1 MHYEDIL
8 NHIGPFGKYQKLLVF
23 ALFLVFI
30 PPPFH
35 FIGQVFLAANTDHW
49 CAVPASQMINCSQL
63 QLAEC
68 QEEQRSYSIP
78 YEIDDDGN
86 KVYSSCE
93 RYVMN
98 DEDVGRNMS
107 FNSTD
112 VISCDAGWEFDH
124 SRYKSTI
131 NEDFSLVCDRQD
143 LPAYAQSVWFA
154 GLLVGSLVWGYVGDW
169 IGRRNTFILTVIL
182 VTISSTV
189 TSFVPNFTAYAAMRF
204 FTAASTYGEY
214 LMIYVLVSEI
224 VGPKNRVGATTV
236 LFLAFAVGYMI
247 LSLLA
252 FLLREWRHLQLAISL
267 PFVLTFLVIIVF
279 PESPRWLITKG
290 RYKEATKIIEK
301 IAKVNG
307 IEAPED
313 LLDKLSEESK
323 EDKKQSSRIPVT
335 QLDLIRTPNLRKKTL
350 ILWVD
355 WFVVNMVYYGL
366 SLSTSALGV
375 DDYLAAF
382 VSGAIEIPSY
392 LFCWYMMDR
401 FGRRITLVAFYI
413 FGGVFCLITIFI
425 PLGAARA
432 AVALLGKF
440 AISAAFAQVFLAANT
455 DHWCAVPASQMI
467 NCSQLQ
473 LAECQEEQKSY
484 SIPYEIDD
492 DGNKVYSSCEHS
504 SRNGTKAPE
513 DLLDKLSEESKEDKK
528 QPSRIPVT
536 QLDLIR
542 TPNLRKKTLILGVD
556 WFVVNMVFYGISLST
571 SALGVD
577 DYLAAFVSGA
587 IEIPS
592 NLFCWYVMNRFGRRI
607 TLVAFYIFGGVF
619 CLITIFIPLGAGRAA
634 VAMFG
639 KFAISAAFGHIYI
652 YSLEIYP
659 TIIRSIGMG
668 TSSMVARVSGI
679 LCPIILILGKYWK
692 PLPLC
697 VFGGSAIIA
706 GVLSLMLPETVGC
719 SLPDTIQDGENF
731 GSKSYNHLLSYH
743 FCSSFAWSELAECQE
758 EQKSYSIPYEIDDDG
773 NKVYSSCE
781 RYVMNDEDVGRNISF
796 NSTDVISCD
805 AGWKFDHSSYKSTI
819 NEDFSLVCDRQDLP
833 AFAHAAFGHIYI
845 YTLEIYPTIIRSIGM
860 GTSSMMARVS
870 GILCPIILILGKYWE
885 PLPLCVFGGN
895 AIIAGVLSLMLPET
909 MGYSLPDT
917 IQDGENFSKGRS
929 FQLCVKGND
938 DVENESPTQAPID
951 YLPLS
956 TMDQTPKQPVDV

>member
-8 NHIGPFGKYQKLLVF
+8 IHIGPFGKYQKLLVF

-68 QEEQRSYSIP
+68 QEEQKSYSIP

-107 FNSTD
+107 LNSTD
-112 VISCDAGWEFDH
+112 VISCDAGWKFDH

-154 GLLVGSLVWGYVGDW
+154 GLLVGSLVWGSVGDW
-169 IGRRNTFILTVIL
+169 IGRRKTFILTVIL

-189 TSFVPNFTAYAAMRF
+189 TSFVPNFTAYTAMRF
-204 FTAASTYGEY
+204 FTAACAYGIY
-214 LMIYVLVSEI
+214 LMIYVLASEI
-224 VGPKNRVGATTV
+224 VGPKNRVGATTA
-236 LFLAFAVGYMI
+236 LLLAFPVGYMI

-267 PFVLTFLVIIVF
+267 PFVLTFLVMIVF

-290 RYKEATKIIEK
+290 RYKEAAKIIEK

-307 IEAPED
+307 TEAPED
-313 LLDKLSEESK
+313 LLDKLSEDSK
-323 EDKKQSSRIPVT
+323 ENKKQPSRIPVT

-382 VSGAIEIPSY
+382 VFGAIEIPSN
-392 LFCWYMMDR
+392 LFCWYVMNR

-440 AISAAFAQVFLAANT
+440 AISAAF
-455 DHWCAVPASQMI
+455 S
-467 NCSQLQ
+467 
-473 LAECQEEQKSY
+473 
-484 SIPYEIDD
+484 
-492 DGNKVYSSCEHS
+492 
-504 SRNGTKAPE
+504 
-513 DLLDKLSEESKEDKK
+513 
-528 QPSRIPVT
+528 
-536 QLDLIR
+536 
-542 TPNLRKKTLILGVD
+542 
-556 WFVVNMVFYGISLST
+556 
-571 SALGVD
+571 
-577 DYLAAFVSGA
+577 
-587 IEIPS
+587 
-592 NLFCWYVMNRFGRRI
+592 
-607 TLVAFYIFGGVF
+607 
-619 CLITIFIPLGAGRAA
+619 
-634 VAMFG
+634 
-639 KFAISAAFGHIYI
+639 HIYI

-679 LCPIILILGKYWK
+679 LCPIIL
-692 PLPLC
+692 
-697 VFGGSAIIA
+697 
-706 GVLSLMLPETVGC
+706 
-719 SLPDTIQDGENF
+719 N
-731 GSKSYNHLLSYH
+731 
-743 FCSSFAWSELAECQE
+743 
-758 EQKSYSIPYEIDDDG
+758 
-773 NKVYSSCE
+773 
-781 RYVMNDEDVGRNISF
+781 
-796 NSTDVISCD
+796 
-805 AGWKFDHSSYKSTI
+805 
-819 NEDFSLVCDRQDLP
+819 
-833 AFAHAAFGHIYI
+833 
-845 YTLEIYPTIIRSIGM
+845 
-860 GTSSMMARVS
+860 
-870 GILCPIILILGKYWE
+870 LGKYWE
-885 PLPLCVFGGN
+885 PLPLCVFGGS

-917 IQDGENFSKGRS
+917 IQDGENFGSKSYNHLLSYHFFSS
-929 FQLCVKGND
+929 FAWAEREEASSFASRAMMMERMRVPLK
-938 DVENESPTQAPID
+938 
-951 YLPLS
+951 LLS
-956 TMDQTPKQPVDV
+956 TTCHYPQWIKLQSNLWGHTYGATNASAGPEALTALGPGST

>member
-8 NHIGPFGKYQKLLVF
+8 KHIGPFGKYQKLILF
-23 ALFLVFI
+23 ACVLIKI
-30 PPPFH
+30 PTAFH
-35 FIGQVFLAANTDHW
+35 SIGQVFLAANTDHW

-68 QEEQRSYSIP
+68 QEEQKSYSIP

-107 FNSTD
+107 LNSTD
-112 VISCDAGWEFDH
+112 VISCDAGWKFAH

-154 GLLVGSLVWGYVGDW
+154 GLLVGSLVWGSVGDW
-169 IGRRNTFILTVIL
+169 IGRRKTFILTVIL

-204 FTAASTYGEY
+204 FTAASGYG
-214 LMIYVLVSEI
+214 LNIMIYVLASEI
-224 VGPKNRVGATTV
+224 VGPKSRVGATTV

-252 FLLREWRHLQLAISL
+252 FILTAWRHLQLAISL
-267 PFVLTFLVIIVF
+267 PFVLTFLAIIVF

-307 IEAPED
+307 TEAPED
-313 LLDKLSEESK
+313 LLDKLSEDSK
-323 EDKKQSSRIPVT
+323 EDKKQPSRIPVT

-355 WFVVNMVYYGL
+355 WFVANMVYYGL

-413 FGGVFCLITIFI
+413 FGGVFCLTTIFI

-432 AVALLGKF
+432 AVA
-440 AISAAFAQVFLAANT
+440 
-455 DHWCAVPASQMI
+455 
-467 NCSQLQ
+467 
-473 LAECQEEQKSY
+473 
-484 SIPYEIDD
+484 
-492 DGNKVYSSCEHS
+492 
-504 SRNGTKAPE
+504 
-513 DLLDKLSEESKEDKK
+513 
-528 QPSRIPVT
+528 
-536 QLDLIR
+536 
-542 TPNLRKKTLILGVD
+542 
-556 WFVVNMVFYGISLST
+556 
-571 SALGVD
+571 
-577 DYLAAFVSGA
+577 
-587 IEIPS
+587 
-592 NLFCWYVMNRFGRRI
+592 
-607 TLVAFYIFGGVF
+607 
-619 CLITIFIPLGAGRAA
+619 
-634 VAMFG
+634 MFG
-639 KFAISAAFGHIYI
+639 KFAITAAFGHIYI

-668 TSSMVARVSGI
+668 TSSMMARVSGI

-706 GVLSLMLPETVGC
+706 GVLSLMLPET
-719 SLPDTIQDGENF
+719 
-731 GSKSYNHLLSYH
+731 
-743 FCSSFAWSELAECQE
+743 
-758 EQKSYSIPYEIDDDG
+758 
-773 NKVYSSCE
+773 
-781 RYVMNDEDVGRNISF
+781 
-796 NSTDVISCD
+796 
-805 AGWKFDHSSYKSTI
+805 
-819 NEDFSLVCDRQDLP
+819 
-833 AFAHAAFGHIYI
+833 
-845 YTLEIYPTIIRSIGM
+845 
-860 GTSSMMARVS
+860 
-870 GILCPIILILGKYWE
+870 
-885 PLPLCVFGGN
+885 
-895 AIIAGVLSLMLPET
+895 

-917 IQDGENFSKGRS
+917 IQDGENFGKGRS

-938 DVENESPTQAPID
+938 DGENESPTQAPID

-956 TMDQTPKQPVDV
+956 TKDETPKQPVDV